1 MSENKS
7 LGIRIDDY
15 VISFPEG
22 DFIEETDEGL
32 SVLVDIYKVIGNE
45 RTRVAQEEITEE
57 LRSKIEAFINTILL
71 EAVEAAEK
79 VVGENNVKD

>member
-1 MSENKS
+1 MMSNKS

-22 DFIEETDEGL
+22 DFIEETEDGL
-32 SVLVDIYKVIGNE
+32 SVLVDIYKVVGNE

-57 LRSKIEAFINTILL
+57 LRVKIEAFINTILT
-71 EAVEAAEK
+71 EAVEAAEN
-79 VVGENNVKD
+79 VVGKDNVED

>member
-1 MSENKS
+1 MSESRS

-22 DFIEETDEGL
+22 DFVEETDEGL
-32 SVLVDIYKVIGNE
+32 SVLVDIYKVVGNE
-45 RTRVAQEEITEE
+45 RTRVAQEEVTEE
-57 LRSKIEAFINTILL
+57 LRVKIEALINTILE

-79 VVGENNVKD
+79 VVGKNNVED

>member
-57 LRSKIEAFINTILL
+57 LRTKIEAFINTILL